1 LNAIRLLLE
10 EAENTIVFFSGIG
23 EIVKKLPIKW
33 LKNHLETGYFAEY
46 NTVWMMQEKTIN

>member
-1 LNAIRLLLE
+1 MLIRLLLE